1 MRRAFGPR
9 ADPDRQPGPNGRRAR
24 GRVTVCDHGCT
35 TGNRLQPEDR
45 AHVAQITDPGLRETV
60 VASLLRHRSPESLR
74 AGDPAPDVSLV
85 DTDRKTLALHTLL
98 GMRPVLLVFG
108 SYT

>member
-1 MRRAFGPR
+1 MQRSFGLR
-9 ADPDRQPGPNGRRAR
+9 ADADRQPGPNGGLARR
-24 GRVTVCDHGCT
+24 RVVVCDHGGT

-45 AHVAQITDPGLRETV
+45 AHVAQITDPDLRETV

-74 AGDPAPDVSLV
+74 AGDRAPDVSLV
-85 DTDRKTLALHTLL
+85 DLDGNTLALHTLL
-98 GMRPVLLVFG
+98 GTRPVLLVFG

>member
-1 MRRAFGPR
+1 M
-9 ADPDRQPGPNGRRAR
+9 
-24 GRVTVCDHGCT
+24 
-35 TGNRLQPEDR
+35 
-45 AHVAQITDPGLRETV
+45 

-85 DTDRKTLALHTLL
+85 DADGNTLALHTLL
-98 GMRPVLLVFG
+98 GTRPVLLVFG